1 MVPYTHKPC
10 NNIPVIC
17 TFIISRS
24 SYFQQQNNYG
34 YDKNHVRLAKKCMEV
49 GTSSHHWVDVMKK
62 YQCIAFFIIIRVESV
77 ITTCVSCPYK
87 NMFYS
92 DKLCALLLQIYLIQT
107 YPPIVGL
114 YQPKTLLISSS
125 LPRYRRI
132 AGYTV
137 RLSDFKMFPEDKCTA
152 PEKNHISLMAAEP
165 ELLL

>member
-1 MVPYTHKPC
+1 
-10 NNIPVIC
+10 
-17 TFIISRS
+17 
-24 SYFQQQNNYG
+24 
-34 YDKNHVRLAKKCMEV
+34 
-49 GTSSHHWVDVMKK
+49 
-62 YQCIAFFIIIRVESV
+62 
-77 ITTCVSCPYK
+77 
-87 NMFYS
+87 MFYS

-137 RLSDFKMFPEDKCTA
+137 RSSDFQMFPEDKRTA
-152 PEKNHISLMAAEP
+152 PERNHISLMAAEP